1 MRRAKT
7 ATETPN
13 SPTRGRPRSTGRRP
27 APYRGPDRRRSTAPD
42 GPVVE
47 RSWLLAGS
55 TLCVLVLGLA
65 LLSSSELGTRALPA
79 VTGLR
84 SASLVLALV
93 VAAVAHL
100 VWRATGEARAIRVS
114 TAAWLLV
121 GTGLIDLGHAAAP
134 IQGASATLRIT
145 LSIGAAVWIAWAYLG
160 PDIDTSTRQPHDL
173 FAAAAAALLPWG
185 ALTLLPSTLANPNA
199 EFAAGLHLVA
209 GFAWVAAAGLGLFR
223 AVGTRSI
230 LLGWVAWLAVALAF
244 AELSRFT
251 AVVDAEA
258 WLVTSAGLRTSG
270 LLLAAIGGTLSLS
283 RRVVARRQDLH
294 RVTLR
299 HAEEGRLRH
308 DGERQRVHEV
318 RNALM
323 AIEGASLTLHRYGDE
338 LPEADRERLSDAMTS
353 GFAHL
358 RSLLATTPD
367 HARPSHLG
375 GVVAR
380 RVALARARG
389 LTVSLAGEREL
400 HVACPAVVVTQVLDN
415 LIENALRH
423 GDARRNGLEIHLAAG
438 EDVATV
444 AVRDHG
450 PGIPSDLHERI
461 FERGVRLAPTVA
473 GEGVGL
479 PLARRL
485 AREHGGDLRC
495 QHAPA
500 GGACFVLS
508 LPRCDLGSSVA
519 DEGEDRLQVGQH
531 PLGPAVG
538 EPDGPPTPRR
548 RAIIQGDEDGRGDP
562 GTVRG
567 HDRQVD
573 AEVGGRLED
582 DRDLHVGGQQRG
594 EAAGQQ
600 RWDRRQGDPQV
611 RAVVDGGRGRGHTSA

>member
-1 MRRAKT
+1 MRRADT
-7 ATETPN
+7 ATETPS
-13 SPTRGRPRSTGRRP
+13 SPTPGRPRSTGRR
-27 APYRGPDRRRSTAPD
+27 ADYRGPDRRRSTAPD

-47 RSWLLAGS
+47 RSWLLAGL

-65 LLSSSELGTRALPA
+65 LLSATDLGTRALPA

-84 SASLVLALV
+84 SASLVLAVV
-93 VAAVAHL
+93 VATATHL
-100 VWRATGEARAIRVS
+100 VWRATGEARAVRVS

-121 GTGLIDLGHAAAP
+121 GTGTIDLSQGVAP
-134 IQGASATLRIT
+134 LDGPSATLRLT
-145 LSIGAAVWIAWAYLG
+145 LSIVAAIWIAWAYLG
-160 PDIDTSTRQPHDL
+160 PDIDTSTRQPRDL
-173 FAAAAAALLPWG
+173 AAAAAAALLPW
-185 ALTLLPSTLANPNA
+185 ATLTLVPSTLAQPDGDA
-199 EFAAGLHLVA
+199 AAGLHLVA
-209 GFAWVAAAGLGLFR
+209 GLVWLAAAGLGLFR
-223 AVGTRSI
+223 AVGARSI
-230 LLGWVAWLAVALAF
+230 LLGWVAWLAVALAG

-251 AVVDAEA
+251 AAVDAET
-258 WLVTSAGLRTSG
+258 WLVTAAGLRATG
-270 LLLAAIGGTLSLS
+270 LLLAAIGAMLSLS

-294 RVTLR
+294 HVTLR

-338 LPEADRERLSDAMTS
+338 LPEADRVRLSDAMTS

-358 RSLLATTPD
+358 RSLLAPTPE

-389 LTVSLAGEREL
+389 LTVSLSGEREL
-400 HVACPAVVVTQVLDN
+400 DVACPAVVVTQVLDN

-423 GDARRNGLEIHLAAG
+423 GDARRNGLEIHLSADD
-438 EDVATV
+438 DVAAVT
-444 AVRDHG
+444 VRDHG
-450 PGIPSDLHERI
+450 PGVPSHLHERI
-461 FERGVRLAPTVA
+461 FERGVRLAPKVD
-473 GEGVGL
+473 GDGVGL

-495 QHAPA
+495 QDAPA

-508 LPRCDLGSSVA
+508 LPRCDRGPRGA
-519 DEGEDRLQVGQH
+519 DEAEDRVEVGQH

-548 RAIIQGDEDGRGDP
+548 RAVVEGDDDGRADP
-562 GTVRG
+562 GAIRG
-567 HDRQVD
+567 HDREVD
-573 AEVGGRLED
+573 VEAGGGLED
-582 DRDLHVGGQQRG
+582 DRDLHLGGQQRG
-594 EAAGQQ
+594 EAASEQ
-600 RWDRRQGDPQV
+600 RRGGRERDPQR
-611 RAVVDGGRGRGHTSA
+611 RAGVGGGEGRGHTPA